1 LDAVIWI
8 VANKF
13 LPEGKVEDK
22 ERSNIIVCAIIGL
35 VVMVLFYAMFNN
47 L

>member
-1 LDAVIWI
+1 MI
-8 VANKF
+8 VANNV
-13 LPEGKVEDK
+13 LPEGTLDAK